1 MDALT
6 KKQERLHMAM
16 ATGLR
21 CVKLDR
27 DSMTQSRTM
36 DDCPAPC
43 SVWNTCEE
51 AAGPRRRRQRWQG
64 RSGGPGAGPGR
75 PAPAPHLVHDGG
87 HELRVRLLAGQE
99 LADDLV
105 HDVLGREEV
114 VEELGEDTRHHAGFA
129 GEPLPD
135 PVVVQG
141 GARFRACPAR
151 APQPGGLPT
160 QPAS

>member
-1 MDALT
+1 
-6 KKQERLHMAM
+6 MAM

-51 AAGPRRRRQRWQG
+51 AAGPRTPCQRWQR
-64 RSGGPGAGPGR
+64 RSWGPDAFPGS
-75 PAPAPHLVHDGG
+75 PAPAPHLVHDSG
-87 HELRVRLLAGQE
+87 HELRVWLLAGQE

-105 HDVLGREEV
+105 HDVLGWEEV
-114 VEELGEDTRHHAGFA
+114 IQELGEDTRHHAGFT

-141 GARFRACPAR
+141 GARFRARPAH
-151 APQPGGLPT
+151 APQP
-160 QPAS
+160 